1 MASRRPL
8 VIYGGGGFAREVA
21 WLAEQVAAADGGIE
35 PVCFADDDEKNRGR
49 SLNDLPVLSIEEASR
64 RHPNAAYVI
73 GVGSPSSRELMAGRA
88 DLSGLEAVS
97 LIHPRVEKSRWIEIA
112 AGTVICAGNV
122 LTTNIRLGS
131 HVQINLDC
139 TVGHDV
145 EMAPF
150 ATLAPGVHVSGCV
163 HIGRGVYIG
172 TGAVLIN
179 GTSSKPLV
187 VGDGAVIG
195 AGACVIKDV
204 EAGTTV
210 AGVPA
215 KQLSARSQ

>member
-1 MASRRPL
+1 VASSRPL

-21 WLAEQVAAADGGIE
+21 WLAEQVAAAGGGIE
-35 PVCFADDDEKNRGR
+35 PVCFADDDEKTWGR
-49 SLNDLPVLSIEEASR
+49 SLNGLLVLSIEEASR
-64 RHPNAAYVI
+64 RHPNAAYAI
-73 GVGSPSSRELMAGRA
+73 GVGSPASRERMASRA
-88 DLSGLEAVS
+88 DSCGLEAVS
-97 LIHPRVEKSRWIEIA
+97 LVHPRLEKSRWIEIA
-112 AGTVICAGNV
+112 AGTVICAGSV

-150 ATLAPGVHVSGCV
+150 ATLAPGVHLSGCV

-179 GTSSKPLV
+179 GTSSKPLLI
-187 VGDGAVIG
+187 GDGAVIG
-195 AGACVIKDV
+195 AGACVIRDV

-210 AGVPA
+210 CGVPA
-215 KQLSARSQ
+215 KPLSARST